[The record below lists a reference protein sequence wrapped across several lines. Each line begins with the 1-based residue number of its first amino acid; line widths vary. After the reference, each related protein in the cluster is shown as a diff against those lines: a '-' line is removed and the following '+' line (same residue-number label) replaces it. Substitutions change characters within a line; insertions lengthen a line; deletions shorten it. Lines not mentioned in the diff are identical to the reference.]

1 MSLSM
6 HQCSIPVFIH
16 SLNNL
21 TALLKKGEMHF
32 AKEGLDASELIN
44 ARLHPDMHPLSRQVQ
59 IACDVAKGAGARI
72 SGIEAPKYDDTEST
86 FTELYTRIDN
96 TLHFLSALSAEAIN
110 GTEDKDI
117 TMQAGPYE
125 LEFTGSSYLIKW
137 ALPNL
142 YFHISTAYN
151 ILRHNGV
158 DIGKIDFLGP
168 INS

>member
-21 TALLKKGEMHF
+21 TALLKKGETHF

-125 LEFTGSSYLIKW
+125 LEFTGSTYLIKW

-142 YFHISTAYN
+142 YFHISTAYS

-168 INS
+168 IN

>member
-21 TALLKKGEMHF
+21 TALLKKGEAHF
-32 AKEGLDASELIN
+32 AKEGVDASELIN

-96 TLHFLSALSAEAIN
+96 TLNFLSALPAEAIN
-110 GTEDKDI
+110 GTESKDI

-158 DIGKIDFLGP
+158 NIGKIDFLGP
-168 INS
+168 IN

>member
-168 INS
+168 IN

>member
-21 TALLKKGEMHF
+21 TALLKKGETHF

-168 INS
+168 IN

>member
-21 TALLKKGEMHF
+21 TALLKKGEAHF
-32 AKEGLDASELIN
+32 AKEGVDASELIN

-86 FTELYTRIDN
+86 FAELYTRIDN
-96 TLHFLSALSAEAIN
+96 TLNFLSALPAEAIN
-110 GTEDKDI
+110 GTENKDI

-151 ILRHNGV
+151 ILRHNG
-158 DIGKIDFLGP
+158 
-168 INS
+168 

>member
-21 TALLKKGEMHF
+21 AALLKKGETHF
-32 AKEGLDASELIN
+32 AKEGVDALELIN

-86 FTELYTRIDN
+86 FAELYTRIDN

-110 GTEDKDI
+110 GTENKDI
-117 TMQAGPYE
+117 KMQAGPYE

-168 INS
+168 IN

>member
-21 TALLKKGEMHF
+21 AALLKKGETHF
-32 AKEGLDASELIN
+32 AKEGVDALELIN

-86 FTELYTRIDN
+86 FAELYTRIDN

-110 GTEDKDI
+110 GTENKDI
-117 TMQAGPYE
+117 KMQAGPYE

-142 YFHISTAYN
+142 YFHISTAYS

-168 INS
+168 IN

>member
-21 TALLKKGEMHF
+21 TALLKKGETHC
-32 AKEGLDASELIN
+32 AKEGLDAAELIN

-96 TLHFLSALSAEAIN
+96 TLHFLSALPAEAIN

>member
-1 MSLSM
+1 M